1 MTLAD
6 LSEFY
11 SYCTWASEH
20 LLRVSAELTVEEFS
34 QPVAGSYKSIRNTFV
49 HTISAQWGW
58 VDRCGGPP
66 RGRAL
71 EAADFPTVTS
81 VQEISSRVNNYTF
94 AFLSSLEDDDLARS
108 VTYSNSAGE
117 SRAMPVGELLH
128 HAAIHAVHHRGQ
140 IALLL
145 RELDHSPGNFD
156 ILFYYA
162 EKRGVVA
169 W

>member
-1 MTLAD
+1 MTVAD
-6 LSEFY
+6 LSELY
-11 SYCTWASEH
+11 AYGAWASAH
-20 LLRVSAELTVEEFS
+20 LLRVTAELSAEEFTQS
-34 QPVAGSYKSIRNTFV
+34 VAGSYESVRNTFV

-58 VDRCGGPP
+58 VDRCGGQP

-71 EAADFPTVTS
+71 EAPDFPTVTS
-81 VQEISSRVNNYTF
+81 VREISSKVDDLTV
-94 AFLSSLEDDDLARS
+94 AFLSSLEDDDLARA

-117 SRAMPVGELLH
+117 SRFMPIGEMLH
-128 HAAIHAVHHRGQ
+128 HAANHAVHHRGQ

-145 RELDHSPGNFD
+145 RELNRSPGNFD